1 MKNQGIEIKFTTK
14 EGWKIKSLI
23 IPAYK
28 TYSDGLSLVV
38 KVKSFKIDDHDIIN
52 INDIKLK
59 HEIINGSRE
68 ICFVFKDKAKLE
80 LANIKNV
87 NNTEDKII
95 IIAADRIKTI
105 YDDLM
110 SEALKKLMEK
120 SLYKNNDIIK

>member
-28 TYSDGLSLVV
+28 TYSDGLSPVV
-38 KVKSFKIDDHDIIN
+38 KVKSFRIDDYDIIN

-80 LANIKNV
+80 LANIKN
-87 NNTEDKII
+87 TEEKII

-110 SEALKKLMEK
+110 SNALKRLIEK
-120 SLYKNNDIIK
+120 YW